1 MSRTYHEIVIT
12 RRGTDRRPRFAGSVR
27 LEKVFD
33 KYYTYYPHDIDPEYV
48 GDTGFYFMV
57 RESFDAVDDLHHASK
72 IYDWRKPKK
81 RHTFDTV
88 RLFYEGMGIGLR
100 REEDVK

>member
-1 MSRTYHEIVIT
+1 
-12 RRGTDRRPRFAGSVR
+12 
-27 LEKVFD
+27 
-33 KYYTYYPHDIDPEYV
+33 
-48 GDTGFYFMV
+48 MV

-88 RLFYEGMGIGLR
+88 RLFYEGIGIGLR